1 MGKSKIILLIP
12 SHNEY
17 LSLKKL
23 LPQLKKKYDFLVIND
38 FSKDKTEK
46 YLKSEKFRYLNNDKH
61 FGYEKSIL
69 NGMNYILRNFKKKE
83 YIITFDADNEH
94 KIKDISKFVTIIK
107 KKNIDLLIGQRN
119 SFNRFLEKIV
129 SLIFERNFNLKDPLS
144 GFKLYNIQA
153 LKKNLRNVKKNL
165 FLIDLTTL
173 ILKKKKSASN
183 VLINVNK
190 RIDSPRI
197 GSYIKVNLKLLK
209 IIFFLLFLKN

>member
-1 MGKSKIILLIP
+1 MGKSKIIVLIP

-107 KKNIDLLIGQRN
+107 KKKIDLLIGQRN

>member
-1 MGKSKIILLIP
+1 LGKSKIIVLIP

-107 KKNIDLLIGQRN
+107 KKKIDLLIGQRN

>member
-1 MGKSKIILLIP
+1 MGKSKIIVLIP

-119 SFNRFLEKIV
+119 SFNRFLEKII
-129 SLIFERNFNLKDPLS
+129 SLIFEKNFHLRDPIS
-144 GFKLYNIQA
+144 GFKLYNTQV

-165 FLIDLTTL
+165 FLVDLTTL
-173 ILKKKKSASN
+173 ILKKNSASN
-183 VLINVNK
+183 VLVNVNK

-197 GSYIKVNLKLLK
+197 GNYMKVNFKLLK